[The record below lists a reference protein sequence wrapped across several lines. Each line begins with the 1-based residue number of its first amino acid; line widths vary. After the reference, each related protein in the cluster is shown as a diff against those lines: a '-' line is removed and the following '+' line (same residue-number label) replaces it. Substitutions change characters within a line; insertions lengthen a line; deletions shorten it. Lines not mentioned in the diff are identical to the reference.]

1 MFDINKASL
10 SDLIEKVKFQTST
23 SKIQEILIRQLPMF
37 PTLKPYIEK
46 TWAWLQSQKTMYAN
60 EEHTLAEV
68 LSEFV
73 CADVLAAII
82 TDKVKCY
89 DVKKN
94 YVPKSSLSDYAVWL
108 FGQKDSNLLNRANVY
123 PHIRKL
129 HTYSGKKA
137 EYNCSWME
145 KDFMRVSYLLYN
157 YADKSSVYWT
167 AILPLLY
174 DNPWFVYALEK
185 RDRLYTEL
193 KKPQHSKNK
202 EDIDYGYFEDEYESL
217 SDEAEECMVRDFVQ
231 LLGLDEEK
239 YDDTL
244 MQILTR
250 RDTVSGIVPRPVK
263 TIPDNFAEYPCVR
276 MFWRRLYHEYGDAAI
291 DHSEFQ
297 YVVCMTA
304 LIVCIN
310 EIIQAAIQI
319 IPENIRIRSKTT
331 EKISWIE
338 EAKEKAFSIADDT
351 WNVLSRPIYWCYS
364 FSQLTQLVRGIRA
377 VSKEIYKDDKKV
389 QTDTLA
395 VRKAIEADD
404 EAKQAALYQEMF
416 QFLKDSAT
424 AVVEDKEDTEL
435 DEVMDEVG
443 KNQTDRYSLRAIK
456 QFSSAGAMPQDIT
469 EDTTITELSNAPLL
483 DEQAVIQSSAV
494 WWKAIHQGG
503 DLQQIKKKYRDFLR
517 NQLGIS
523 ERSQ

>member
-68 LSEFV
+68 LSEFI
-73 CADVLAAII
+73 CADALAAII

-89 DVKKN
+89 DDKKN
-94 YVPKSSLSDYAVWL
+94 NVPKSSLSDYAVWL
-108 FGQKDSNLLNRANVY
+108 FGQKDLNLLNRANAY

-137 EYNCSWME
+137 GYNCSWME

-157 YADKSSVYWT
+157 YADKSSVYWA

-193 KKPQHSKNK
+193 KKPQQSKNK
-202 EDIDYGYFEDEYESL
+202 EDIDYSYFEDEYESL
-217 SDEAEECMVRDFVQ
+217 SDEAEECMVHDFVQ
-231 LLGLDEEK
+231 LLGLDEDK

-244 MQILTR
+244 IQILTR
-250 RDTVSGIVPRPVK
+250 RDTVWGIVPRPVK
-263 TIPDNFAEYPCVR
+263 TIPDDFAKYPCVR

-297 YVVCMTA
+297 YVVGMTA

-310 EIIQAAIQI
+310 KIIQAAIQI
-319 IPENIRIRSKTT
+319 IPENIKIRAKTT
-331 EKISWIE
+331 EKIFWIE

-351 WNVLSRPIYWCYS
+351 WDVLSRPIYWCYS
-364 FSQLTQLVRGIRA
+364 FSQLTQLVRGIRVA
-377 VSKEIYKDDKKV
+377 LKEIYKGEKKV
-389 QTDTLA
+389 QTDALA

-404 EAKQAALYQEMF
+404 EAKQTALYQEMF
-416 QFLKDSAT
+416 QFLKDNT
-424 AVVEDKEDTEL
+424 DEEVEDEEETEL
-435 DEVMDEVG
+435 DEVAYEVPTD
-443 KNQTDRYSLRAIK
+443 KIDRYSLRSIK
-456 QFSSAGAMPQDIT
+456 QFSSATVVDQDIT
-469 EDTTITELSNAPLL
+469 EDATITELGNAPLL

-503 DLQQIKKKYRDFLR
+503 DLQQIKKEYRDFLR

>member
-1 MFDINKASL
+1 M
-10 SDLIEKVKFQTST
+10 IEKVKFETSA
-23 SKIQEILIRQLPMF
+23 SKIQKNLNCELVVL
-37 PTLKPYIEK
+37 PTLKPYIDK
-46 TWAWLQSQKTMYAN
+46 AWTWLQSQKTMYAN

-89 DVKKN
+89 DDKKN
-94 YVPKSSLSDYAVWL
+94 SSPRSSLSDYAIWL
-108 FGQKDSNLLNRANVY
+108 FGQKDLNLFNRANAY
-123 PHIRKL
+123 PHVRKL
-129 HTYSGKKA
+129 HEDNGKKA
-137 EYNCSWME
+137 RYNYSWME
-145 KDFMRVSYLLYN
+145 KDFIRVSYLLYN
-157 YADKSSVYWT
+157 YSDKSSIYWA

-193 KKPQHSKNK
+193 KKPQQSKND
-202 EDIDYGYFEDEYESL
+202 EDIDYDYFEDEYESL
-217 SDEAEECMVRDFVQ
+217 SDEAEECMVHDFVQ

-244 MQILTR
+244 MQILTGQ
-250 RDTVSGIVPRPVK
+250 DTMCGIAPPPTKIVP
-263 TIPDNFAEYPCVR
+263 DGFAAYPCVR
-276 MFWRRLYHEYGDAAI
+276 MFWRRLYNEYGDAAI
-291 DHSEFQ
+291 NHSEFQ
-297 YVVCMTA
+297 YMVCMIS
-304 LIVCIN
+304 LIICIN
-310 EIIQAAIQI
+310 EIVQKSIQRFSKNMEIKAKAIQT
-319 IPENIRIRSKTT
+319 IP
-331 EKISWIE
+331 WIE
-338 EAKEKAFSIADDT
+338 EAKEKAVSPADAIL
-351 WNVLSRPIYWCYS
+351 NVLSRPIYWCYS
-364 FSQLTQLVRGIRA
+364 FSQLTQLVRGIRVA
-377 VSKEIYKDDKKV
+377 LKEIYKYEKKV

-404 EAKQAALYQEMF
+404 EAKQTALYQEMF
-416 QFLKDSAT
+416 QFLKDNT
-424 AVVEDKEDTEL
+424 DEEVEDEEETEL
-435 DEVMDEVG
+435 DEVAYEVP
-443 KNQTDRYSLRAIK
+443 TDKINRYSLRSIK
-456 QFSSAGAMPQDIT
+456 QFSSATVVDQDIT

-503 DLQQIKKKYRDFLR
+503 DLQQIKKEYRDFLR

>member
-1 MFDINKASL
+1 MFDINKTSL
-10 SDLIEKVKFQTST
+10 SDLIEEVKFQTAT
-23 SKIQEILIRQLPMF
+23 LKIREILNCDLVVL
-37 PTLKPYIEK
+37 PTLKPYIDK

-89 DVKKN
+89 DDKKN
-94 YVPKSSLSDYAVWL
+94 NVPKSSLSDYSVWL
-108 FGQKDSNLLNRANVY
+108 FGQKDLNLLNRANAY

-129 HTYSGKKA
+129 HTYSGEKA
-137 EYNCSWME
+137 RYNCSWME

-157 YADKSSVYWT
+157 YADESSLYW
-167 AILPLLY
+167 AVILPLLY

-193 KKPQHSKNK
+193 KKPKQSKND
-202 EDIDYGYFEDEYESL
+202 EDIDYDYFEDEYESL
-217 SDEAEECMVRDFVQ
+217 SDEAEECMVHDFVQ

-244 MQILTR
+244 MQILTGQ
-250 RDTVSGIVPRPVK
+250 DTMCGIAPPPTKIVP
-263 TIPDNFAEYPCVR
+263 DGFAAYPCVR
-276 MFWRRLYHEYGDAAI
+276 MFWRRLYNEYGDAAI
-291 DHSEFQ
+291 NHSEFQ
-297 YVVCMTA
+297 YMVCMIS
-304 LIVCIN
+304 LIICIN
-310 EIIQAAIQI
+310 EIIQKSIQRFSKNMEIKAKAIQT
-319 IPENIRIRSKTT
+319 IP
-331 EKISWIE
+331 WIE
-338 EAKEKAFSIADDT
+338 EAKEKAFSTADAI

-377 VSKEIYKDDKKV
+377 VSKEIYKYDKKV

-404 EAKQAALYQEMF
+404 EEKQAALYQEMF

-456 QFSSAGAMPQDIT
+456 QFLADEAMHPDIT
-469 EDTTITELSNAPLL
+469 GDTTITELGNAPLL
-483 DEQAVIQSSAV
+483 EAQAVIQSSAV

-503 DLQQIKKKYRDFLR
+503 DLQQIKKEYRDFLR

-523 ERSQ
+523 ERLQ

>member
-37 PTLKPYIEK
+37 PTLKPHIEK

-89 DVKKN
+89 DDKKN
-94 YVPKSSLSDYAVWL
+94 SSPRSSLSDYAIWL
-108 FGQKDSNLLNRANVY
+108 FGQKDLNLFNRANAY
-123 PHIRKL
+123 PHVRKL
-129 HTYSGKKA
+129 HEDNGKKA
-137 EYNCSWME
+137 RYNYSWME
-145 KDFMRVSYLLYN
+145 KDFIRVSYLLYN
-157 YADKSSVYWT
+157 YSDKSSIYWA

-193 KKPQHSKNK
+193 KKPQQSKND
-202 EDIDYGYFEDEYESL
+202 EDIDYDYFEDEYESL
-217 SDEAEECMVRDFVQ
+217 SDEAEECMVHDFVQ

-244 MQILTR
+244 MQILTGQ
-250 RDTVSGIVPRPVK
+250 DTMCGIAPPPTKIVP
-263 TIPDNFAEYPCVR
+263 DGFAAYPCVR
-276 MFWRRLYHEYGDAAI
+276 MFWRRLYNEYGDAAI
-291 DHSEFQ
+291 NHSEFQ
-297 YVVCMTA
+297 YMVCMIS
-304 LIVCIN
+304 LIICIN
-310 EIIQAAIQI
+310 EIVQKSIQRFSKNMEIKAKAIQT
-319 IPENIRIRSKTT
+319 IP
-331 EKISWIE
+331 WIE
-338 EAKEKAFSIADDT
+338 EAKEKAFSTADAI

-364 FSQLTQLVRGIRA
+364 FSQLTQLVRGIRVA
-377 VSKEIYKDDKKV
+377 LKEIYKYEKKV

-404 EAKQAALYQEMF
+404 EAKQTALYQEMF
-416 QFLKDSAT
+416 QFLKDNT
-424 AVVEDKEDTEL
+424 DEEVEDEEETEL
-435 DEVMDEVG
+435 DEVAYEVP
-443 KNQTDRYSLRAIK
+443 TDKINRYSLRSIK
-456 QFSSAGAMPQDIT
+456 QFSSATVVDQDIT

-503 DLQQIKKKYRDFLR
+503 DLQQIKKEYRDFLR

>member
-89 DVKKN
+89 DDKKN
-94 YVPKSSLSDYAVWL
+94 SSPRSSLSDYAIWL
-108 FGQKDSNLLNRANVY
+108 FGQKDLNLFNRANAY
-123 PHIRKL
+123 PHVRKL
-129 HTYSGKKA
+129 HEDNGKKA
-137 EYNCSWME
+137 RYNYSWME
-145 KDFMRVSYLLYN
+145 KDFIRVSYLLYN
-157 YADKSSVYWT
+157 YSDKSSIYWA

-193 KKPQHSKNK
+193 KKPQQSKND
-202 EDIDYGYFEDEYESL
+202 EDIDYDYFEDEYESL
-217 SDEAEECMVRDFVQ
+217 SDEAEECMVHDFVQ

-244 MQILTR
+244 MQILTGQ
-250 RDTVSGIVPRPVK
+250 DTMCGIAPPPTKIVP
-263 TIPDNFAEYPCVR
+263 DGFAAYPCVR
-276 MFWRRLYHEYGDAAI
+276 MFWRRLYNEYGDAAI
-291 DHSEFQ
+291 NHSEFQ
-297 YVVCMTA
+297 YMVCMIS
-304 LIVCIN
+304 LIICIN
-310 EIIQAAIQI
+310 EIVQKSIQRFSKNMEIKAKAIQT
-319 IPENIRIRSKTT
+319 IP
-331 EKISWIE
+331 WIE
-338 EAKEKAFSIADDT
+338 EAKEKAFSTADAI

-364 FSQLTQLVRGIRA
+364 FSQLTQLVRGIRVA
-377 VSKEIYKDDKKV
+377 LKEIYKYEKKV

-404 EAKQAALYQEMF
+404 EAKQTALYQEMF
-416 QFLKDSAT
+416 QFLKDNT
-424 AVVEDKEDTEL
+424 DEEVEDEEETEL
-435 DEVMDEVG
+435 DEVAYEVP
-443 KNQTDRYSLRAIK
+443 TDKINRYSLRSIK
-456 QFSSAGAMPQDIT
+456 QFSSATVVDQDIT

-503 DLQQIKKKYRDFLR
+503 DLQQIKKEYRDFLR

>member
-23 SKIQEILIRQLPMF
+23 SKIQDILIRQLPMF
-37 PTLKPYIEK
+37 PTLKTYIEK

-68 LSEFV
+68 LSEFI
-73 CADVLAAII
+73 CADALAAII

-89 DVKKN
+89 DDKKN
-94 YVPKSSLSDYAVWL
+94 NVPKSSLSDYAIWL
-108 FGQKDSNLLNRANVY
+108 FGQQDLNLLNRANAY

-129 HTYSGKKA
+129 HEDNGKKVR
-137 EYNCSWME
+137 YNYSWME
-145 KDFMRVSYLLYN
+145 KDFIRVSYLLYN
-157 YADKSSVYWT
+157 YSDKSSIYWA

-193 KKPQHSKNK
+193 KKPQPSKNK

-217 SDEAEECMVRDFVQ
+217 SDEAGECMVHDFVQ
-231 LLGLDEEK
+231 LLGLDEDK

-244 MQILTR
+244 IQILTK
-250 RDTVSGIVPRPVK
+250 RDTVCGIVPRPVK
-263 TIPDNFAEYPCVR
+263 TIPDDFAKYPCVR
-276 MFWRRLYHEYGDAAI
+276 MFWRRLYHKYGDTAI

-297 YVVCMTA
+297 YVVGMTA

-319 IPENIRIRSKTT
+319 IPENIKIRAKTT
-331 EKISWIE
+331 EKIFWIE

-364 FSQLTQLVRGIRA
+364 FSQLTQLVQDPR
-377 VSKEIYKDDKKV
+377 SV
-389 QTDTLA
+389 Q
-395 VRKAIEADD
+395 
-404 EAKQAALYQEMF
+404 
-416 QFLKDSAT
+416 
-424 AVVEDKEDTEL
+424 
-435 DEVMDEVG
+435 
-443 KNQTDRYSLRAIK
+443 
-456 QFSSAGAMPQDIT
+456 
-469 EDTTITELSNAPLL
+469 
-483 DEQAVIQSSAV
+483 
-494 WWKAIHQGG
+494 
-503 DLQQIKKKYRDFLR
+503 R
-517 NQLGIS
+517 NL
-523 ERSQ
+523 

>member
-10 SDLIEKVKFQTST
+10 SNLIEKVKFETSA
-23 SKIQEILIRQLPMF
+23 SKIQKNLNCELVVL
-37 PTLKPYIEK
+37 PTLKPYIDK
-46 TWAWLQSQKTMYAN
+46 AWTWLQSQKTMYAN

-89 DVKKN
+89 DDKKN
-94 YVPKSSLSDYAVWL
+94 SSPRSSLSDYAIWL
-108 FGQKDSNLLNRANVY
+108 FGQKDLNLFNRANAY
-123 PHIRKL
+123 PHVRKL
-129 HTYSGKKA
+129 HEDNGKKA
-137 EYNCSWME
+137 RYNYSWME
-145 KDFMRVSYLLYN
+145 KDFIRVSYLLYN
-157 YADKSSVYWT
+157 YSDKSSIYWA

-193 KKPQHSKNK
+193 KKPQQSKND
-202 EDIDYGYFEDEYESL
+202 EDIDYDYFEDEYESL
-217 SDEAEECMVRDFVQ
+217 SDEAEECMVHDFVQ

-244 MQILTR
+244 MQILTGQ
-250 RDTVSGIVPRPVK
+250 DTMCGIAPPPTKIVP
-263 TIPDNFAEYPCVR
+263 DGFAAYPCVR
-276 MFWRRLYHEYGDAAI
+276 MFWRRLYNEYGDAAI
-291 DHSEFQ
+291 NHSEFQ
-297 YVVCMTA
+297 YMVCMIS
-304 LIVCIN
+304 LIICIN
-310 EIIQAAIQI
+310 EIVQKSIQRFSKNMEIKAKAIQT
-319 IPENIRIRSKTT
+319 IP
-331 EKISWIE
+331 WIE
-338 EAKEKAFSIADDT
+338 EAKEKAVSPADAIL
-351 WNVLSRPIYWCYS
+351 NVLSRPIYWCYS
-364 FSQLTQLVRGIRA
+364 FSQLTQLVRGIRVA
-377 VSKEIYKDDKKV
+377 LKEIYKYEKKV

-404 EAKQAALYQEMF
+404 EAKQTALYQEMF
-416 QFLKDSAT
+416 QFLKDNT
-424 AVVEDKEDTEL
+424 DEEVEDEEETEL
-435 DEVMDEVG
+435 DEVAYEVP
-443 KNQTDRYSLRAIK
+443 TDKINRYSLRSIK
-456 QFSSAGAMPQDIT
+456 QFSSATVVDQDIT

-503 DLQQIKKKYRDFLR
+503 DLQQIKKEYRDFLR

>member
-10 SDLIEKVKFQTST
+10 SNLIEKVKFETSA
-23 SKIQEILIRQLPMF
+23 SKIQKNLNCELVVL
-37 PTLKPYIEK
+37 PTLKPYIDK
-46 TWAWLQSQKTMYAN
+46 AWTWLQSQKTMYAN

-89 DVKKN
+89 DDKKN
-94 YVPKSSLSDYAVWL
+94 SSPRSSLSDYAIWL
-108 FGQKDSNLLNRANVY
+108 FGQKDLNLFNRANAY
-123 PHIRKL
+123 PHVRKL
-129 HTYSGKKA
+129 HEDNGKKA
-137 EYNCSWME
+137 RYNYSWME
-145 KDFMRVSYLLYN
+145 KDFIRVSYLLYN
-157 YADKSSVYWT
+157 YSDKSSIYWA

-193 KKPQHSKNK
+193 KKPQQSKND
-202 EDIDYGYFEDEYESL
+202 EDIDYDYFEDEYESL
-217 SDEAEECMVRDFVQ
+217 SDEAEECMVHDFVQ

-244 MQILTR
+244 MQILTGQ
-250 RDTVSGIVPRPVK
+250 DTMCGIAPPPTKIVP
-263 TIPDNFAEYPCVR
+263 DGFAAYPCVR
-276 MFWRRLYHEYGDAAI
+276 MFWRRLYNEYGDAAI
-291 DHSEFQ
+291 NHSEFQ
-297 YVVCMTA
+297 YMVCMIS
-304 LIVCIN
+304 LIICIN
-310 EIIQAAIQI
+310 EIVQKSIQRFSKNMEIKAKAIQT
-319 IPENIRIRSKTT
+319 IP
-331 EKISWIE
+331 WIE
-338 EAKEKAFSIADDT
+338 EAKEKAFSTADAI

-364 FSQLTQLVRGIRA
+364 FSQLTQLVRGIRVA
-377 VSKEIYKDDKKV
+377 LKEIYKYEKKV

-404 EAKQAALYQEMF
+404 EAKQTALYQEMF
-416 QFLKDSAT
+416 QFLKDNT
-424 AVVEDKEDTEL
+424 DEEVEDEEETEL
-435 DEVMDEVG
+435 DEVAYEVP
-443 KNQTDRYSLRAIK
+443 TDKINRYSLRSIK
-456 QFSSAGAMPQDIT
+456 QFSSATVVDQDIT

-503 DLQQIKKKYRDFLR
+503 DLQQIKKEYRDFLR

>member
-10 SDLIEKVKFQTST
+10 SNLIEKVKFETSA
-23 SKIQEILIRQLPMF
+23 SKIQKNLNCELVVL
-37 PTLKPYIEK
+37 PTLKPYIDK
-46 TWAWLQSQKTMYAN
+46 AWTWLQSQKTMYAN

-89 DVKKN
+89 DDKKN
-94 YVPKSSLSDYAVWL
+94 SSPRSSLSDYAIWL
-108 FGQKDSNLLNRANVY
+108 FGQKDLNLFNRANAY
-123 PHIRKL
+123 PHVRKL
-129 HTYSGKKA
+129 HEDNGKKA
-137 EYNCSWME
+137 RYNYSWME
-145 KDFMRVSYLLYN
+145 KDFIRVSYLLYN
-157 YADKSSVYWT
+157 YSDKSSIYWA

-193 KKPQHSKNK
+193 KKPQQSKND
-202 EDIDYGYFEDEYESL
+202 EDIDYDYFEDEYESL
-217 SDEAEECMVRDFVQ
+217 SDEAEECMVHDFVQ

-244 MQILTR
+244 MQILTGQ
-250 RDTVSGIVPRPVK
+250 DTMCGIAPPPTKIVPDK
-263 TIPDNFAEYPCVR
+263 FAKYPCVR
-276 MFWRRLYHEYGDAAI
+276 MFWRRLYDEYGDAAI
-291 DHSEFQ
+291 NYSEFQ
-297 YVVCMTA
+297 YMVCMTA
-304 LIVCIN
+304 LIICVN
-310 EIIQAAIQI
+310 KIIQGPIQMI
-319 IPENIRIRSKTT
+319 SEDMKIKATREIP
-331 EKISWIE
+331 WIE
-338 EAKEKAFSIADDT
+338 ETKEKAFNTADDT
-351 WNVLSRPIYWCYS
+351 WNVLSRPIYWCCS
-364 FSQLTQLVRGIRA
+364 FSQLTQWVRGIRA

-456 QFSSAGAMPQDIT
+456 QFLTDEAMHPDIT
-469 EDTTITELSNAPLL
+469 GDTTITELGNAPLL
-483 DEQAVIQSSAV
+483 EAQAVIQSSAV

-503 DLQQIKKKYRDFLR
+503 DFQQIKKEYRDFLR

>member
-10 SDLIEKVKFQTST
+10 SNLIEKVKFETSA
-23 SKIQEILIRQLPMF
+23 SKIQKNLNCELVVL
-37 PTLKPYIEK
+37 PTLKPYIDK
-46 TWAWLQSQKTMYAN
+46 AWTWLQSQKTMYAN

-89 DVKKN
+89 DDKKN
-94 YVPKSSLSDYAVWL
+94 SSPRSSLSDYAIWL
-108 FGQKDSNLLNRANVY
+108 FGQKDLNLFNRANAY
-123 PHIRKL
+123 PHVRKL
-129 HTYSGKKA
+129 HEDNGKKA
-137 EYNCSWME
+137 RYNYSWME
-145 KDFMRVSYLLYN
+145 KDFIRVSYLLYN
-157 YADKSSVYWT
+157 YSDKSSIYWA

-193 KKPQHSKNK
+193 KKPQQSKND
-202 EDIDYGYFEDEYESL
+202 EDIDYDYFEDEYESL
-217 SDEAEECMVRDFVQ
+217 SDEAEECMVHDFVQ

-244 MQILTR
+244 MQILTGQ
-250 RDTVSGIVPRPVK
+250 DTMCGIAPPPTKIVP
-263 TIPDNFAEYPCVR
+263 DGFAAYPCVR
-276 MFWRRLYHEYGDAAI
+276 MFWRRLYNEYGDAAI
-291 DHSEFQ
+291 NHSEFQ
-297 YVVCMTA
+297 YMVCMIS
-304 LIVCIN
+304 LIICIN
-310 EIIQAAIQI
+310 EIVQKSIQRFSKNMEIKAKAIQT
-319 IPENIRIRSKTT
+319 IP
-331 EKISWIE
+331 WIE
-338 EAKEKAFSIADDT
+338 EAKEKAFSTADAIL
-351 WNVLSRPIYWCYS
+351 NVLSRPIYWCYS
-364 FSQLTQLVRGIRA
+364 FSQLTQLVRGIRVA
-377 VSKEIYKDDKKV
+377 LKEIYKYEKKV

-404 EAKQAALYQEMF
+404 EAKQTALYQEMF
-416 QFLKDSAT
+416 QFLKDNT
-424 AVVEDKEDTEL
+424 DEEVEDEEETEL
-435 DEVMDEVG
+435 DEVAYEVP
-443 KNQTDRYSLRAIK
+443 TDKINRYSLRSIK
-456 QFSSAGAMPQDIT
+456 QFSSATVVDQDIT

-503 DLQQIKKKYRDFLR
+503 DLQQIKKEYRDFLR

>member
-37 PTLKPYIEK
+37 PTLKPYIDK
-46 TWAWLQSQKTMYAN
+46 AWTWLQSQKTMYVN

-89 DVKKN
+89 DDQKN
-94 YVPKSSLSDYAVWL
+94 SPPSNSLSDYAIWL
-108 FGQKDSNLLNRANVY
+108 FGQQDLNLLNRANAY
-123 PHIRKL
+123 PHVRKL
-129 HTYSGKKA
+129 HEDNGKKVR
-137 EYNCSWME
+137 YNYSWME
-145 KDFMRVSYLLYN
+145 KDFIRVSYLLYN
-157 YADKSSVYWT
+157 YSDKSSIYWA

-193 KKPQHSKNK
+193 KKPQQSKNK
-202 EDIDYGYFEDEYESL
+202 EDIDCGYFEDEYESL
-217 SDEAEECMVRDFVQ
+217 SDEAEECMVHDFVQ
-231 LLGLDEEK
+231 LLGLDEDK

-244 MQILTR
+244 IQILTR
-250 RDTVSGIVPRPVK
+250 RDTVCGIVPRPVK
-263 TIPDNFAEYPCVR
+263 TIPDDFAKYPCVR

-297 YVVCMTA
+297 YVVGMTA

-319 IPENIRIRSKTT
+319 IPENIKIRAKTT
-331 EKISWIE
+331 EKIFWIE

-351 WNVLSRPIYWCYS
+351 WDVLSRPIYWCYS
-364 FSQLTQLVRGIRA
+364 FSQLTQLIQGIRA
-377 VSKEIYKDDKKV
+377 VFEEIYKDDKKM

-404 EAKQAALYQEMF
+404 EAKQAALYQKMF

-469 EDTTITELSNAPLL
+469 EDTTITELSNAPLM
-483 DEQAVIQSSAV
+483 DKQAVIQSSAV

-503 DLQQIKKKYRDFLR
+503 DLQQIKKEYRDFLR

-523 ERSQ
+523 ERSK

>member
-37 PTLKPYIEK
+37 PTLKPYIDK
-46 TWAWLQSQKTMYAN
+46 AWTWLQSQKIMYVN

-68 LSEFV
+68 LSEFI

-89 DVKKN
+89 DDRKN
-94 YVPKSSLSDYAVWL
+94 SPPSNSLSDYAIWL
-108 FGQKDSNLLNRANVY
+108 FGQQDLNLLNRANAY
-123 PHIRKL
+123 PHVRKL
-129 HTYSGKKA
+129 HEDNGKKVR
-137 EYNCSWME
+137 YNYSWME
-145 KDFMRVSYLLYN
+145 KDFIRVSYLLYN
-157 YADKSSVYWT
+157 YSDKSSIYWA

-193 KKPQHSKNK
+193 KKPQPSKNK

-217 SDEAEECMVRDFVQ
+217 SDEAEECMVHDFVQ
-231 LLGLDEEK
+231 LLGLDEDK

-244 MQILTR
+244 IQILTR
-250 RDTVSGIVPRPVK
+250 RDTVCGIVPRPVK
-263 TIPDNFAEYPCVR
+263 TIPDDFAKYPCVR

-297 YVVCMTA
+297 YVVGMTA

-319 IPENIRIRSKTT
+319 IPENIKIRAKTT
-331 EKISWIE
+331 EKIFWIE

-351 WNVLSRPIYWCYS
+351 WDVLSRPIYWCYS
-364 FSQLTQLVRGIRA
+364 FSQLTQLIQGIRA
-377 VSKEIYKDDKKV
+377 VFKEIYKDDKKM

-404 EAKQAALYQEMF
+404 EAKQAALYQKMF

-469 EDTTITELSNAPLL
+469 EDTTITELGNAPLL

-503 DLQQIKKKYRDFLR
+503 DLQQIKKEYRDFLR

>member
-1 MFDINKASL
+1 MFDINKTSL
-10 SDLIEKVKFQTST
+10 SDLIEEVKFQTAT
-23 SKIQEILIRQLPMF
+23 LKIREILNCDLVVL
-37 PTLKPYIEK
+37 PTLKPYIDK

-89 DVKKN
+89 DDKKN
-94 YVPKSSLSDYAVWL
+94 NVPKSSLSDYSVWL
-108 FGQKDSNLLNRANVY
+108 FGQKDLNLLNRANAY

-129 HTYSGKKA
+129 HTYSGEKA
-137 EYNCSWME
+137 RYNCSWME

-157 YADKSSVYWT
+157 YADESSLYW
-167 AILPLLY
+167 AVILPLLY

-193 KKPQHSKNK
+193 KKPKQSKK
-202 EDIDYGYFEDEYESL
+202 DEDIDYDYFEDEYESL
-217 SDEAEECMVRDFVQ
+217 SDEAEECMVHDFVQ

-244 MQILTR
+244 MQILTGQ
-250 RDTVSGIVPRPVK
+250 DTMCGIAPPPTKIVP
-263 TIPDNFAEYPCVR
+263 DGFAAYPCVH
-276 MFWRRLYHEYGDAAI
+276 MFWRRLYDEYGDAAI
-291 DHSEFQ
+291 NHSEFQ
-297 YVVCMTA
+297 YMVCMIA
-304 LIVCIN
+304 LIICIN
-310 EIIQAAIQI
+310 EIIQKSIQRLSKNI
-319 IPENIRIRSKTT
+319 EIKAKATQTIP
-331 EKISWIE
+331 WIE

-364 FSQLTQLVRGIRA
+364 FSQLTQLVQGIRA

-456 QFSSAGAMPQDIT
+456 QFLADEAMHPDIT
-469 EDTTITELSNAPLL
+469 GDTTITELGNAPLL
-483 DEQAVIQSSAV
+483 EAQAVIQSSAV
-494 WWKAIHQGG
+494 WWKAIHQGD
-503 DLQQIKKKYRDFLR
+503 DLQQIKKEYRDFLR